1 MLAILLQNHAAH
13 AVLVCER
20 VSQVT
25 MMDIEDLIIQIHYS
39 NSEWTPSPRFFGV
52 EYPTLEWS
60 EVSDRVRQ
68 SQTESD
74 IGVRQKLI
82 FLNFTEIDAQIGLR
96 ET

>member
-13 AVLVCER
+13 AVIAVFVCER

-25 MMDIEDLIIQIHYS
+25 MMDIEDMIIQIHYS

-60 EVSDRVRQ
+60 EVLDKVRLRGL
-68 SQTESD
+68 TKVD
-74 IGVRQKLI
+74 ISKFHR
-82 FLNFTEIDAQIGLR
+82 D
-96 ET
+96 